1 MKNIHNFYSLFYH
14 FYSLLKIITYILFI
28 RNVIGIHQMI
38 STYLKHEY
46 FRESHLFV
54 SLPVMIVVIYT
65 FHSHCFLVININFA
79 VRTARSE
86 KIDPKSKCI
95 SDVCSFRMMQQCA
108 IIAARLWF
116 ILQLGQCVQWC
127 SVCGA
132 RLRWQVSVARRQ
144 VCISGLLRR

>member
-1 MKNIHNFYSLFYH
+1 
-14 FYSLLKIITYILFI
+14 
-28 RNVIGIHQMI
+28 MI

-86 KIDPKSKCI
+86 KLIQNQNVFLMFVHSE
-95 SDVCSFRMMQQCA
+95 
-108 IIAARLWF
+108 
-116 ILQLGQCVQWC
+116 
-127 SVCGA
+127 
-132 RLRWQVSVARRQ
+132 
-144 VCISGLLRR
+144 